1 MISFNQTCTYL
12 RPADKVSF
20 RLHKPPSTWASSLH
34 HRHPLP
40 YWSFPSAYG
49 QAKIAPTQTN
59 LKSQA
64 VVEASS
70 PHRHF
75 SFSASL
81 LIRPPKGSRLLC
93 CSVSSPPV
101 RSSVSCSSRS
111 NPTIGVAGS
120 FRCRLQRKLVL
131 LDITAA
137 RRPLPFPLESLS
149 FLLWLL
155 GLSSTCPILTV
166 LFLQN
171 KQTPQ
176 NIQICWNLS
185 AQLPA
190 LEDLASPLISSSS
203 TYIQPC
209 VGSRRSCL

>member
-1 MISFNQTCTYL
+1 MGIFTASST
-12 RPADKVSF
+12 
-20 RLHKPPSTWASSLH
+20 PPSLLVLPLSL
-34 HRHPLP
+34 RTSQDCPP
-40 YWSFPSAYG
+40 PRQIS
-49 QAKIAPTQTN
+49 N
-59 LKSQA
+59 LKPSWKLHPPIA
-64 VVEASS
+64 TS
-70 PHRHF
+70 H
-75 SFSASL
+75 SL
-81 LIRPPKGSRLLC
+81 LLSLFALPRAVACSAAPCPHLLSAPLSPAPHGLIPPLELPAVSVADSRGNW
-93 CSVSSPPV
+93 
-101 RSSVSCSSRS
+101 SCWIS
-111 NPTIGVAGS
+111 
-120 FRCRLQRKLVL
+120 LQHVG
-131 LDITAA
+131 
-137 RRPLPFPLESLS
+137 PLPFPLESLS

-185 AQLPA
+185 ARSPA